1 MYINLFRS
9 LSFPLLSRRDSSDVL
24 MITENRN
31 MRTCSKKKNTVTMFG
46 ISVNGIV
53 SIYVMFVLFFHIYKF
68 LSSVCT
74 DSIYGSPSCVCVCVC
89 VFVRVKCNL
98 LVFSLRGNYH
108 RIHEIFFF
116 HLSLQD
122 INRSGE

>member
-1 MYINLFRS
+1 
-9 LSFPLLSRRDSSDVL
+9 

-31 MRTCSKKKNTVTMFG
+31 MRTCSKKKNTVAMFG

-53 SIYVMFVLFFHIYKF
+53 SIYVMFVLFFHINFF
-68 LSSVCT
+68 LPYAR
-74 DSIYGSPSCVCVCVC
+74 IPSTVLLHMYVSVC

-108 RIHEIFFF
+108 RIHEIFFSF
-116 HLSLQD
+116 KLT
-122 INRSGE
+122 RY